1 MTLIQLPTLT
11 PHAMIVGRPNLIP
24 ESAELDENDGDL
36 RKRAKYLQRCKNA
49 WWSRW
54 SAEYLKALRER
65 HNLKNK
71 TTEMNVKPGDVV
83 LIKGDERNRGRWKIG
98 IVDKLIKGRDG
109 IVRTVRLRAGKSF
122 LERAIQQLYI
132 ISTISYLA
140 TRIILKKYGN
150 ETYAFSTTACF

>member
-1 MTLIQLPTLT
+1 
-11 PHAMIVGRPNLIP
+11 MIVGRPNLIP

-83 LIKGDERNRGRWKIG
+83 LIKGDERNRGRWKSWHRRQA
-98 IVDKLIKGRDG
+98 DKRQ
-109 IVRTVRLRAGKSF
+109 RRNCES
-122 LERAIQQLYI
+122 
-132 ISTISYLA
+132 STIASW
-140 TRIILKKYGN
+140 
-150 ETYAFSTTACF
+150 